1 VHGDASVLADSTGE
15 MMSNSTPLSA
25 ELEQRVT
32 HLERALQRSRRITEA
47 TLMAA
52 GVCVAAAWTGGATGS
67 APGMLHARG
76 LIIEDSPGHPRI
88 LIGAPIPLS
97 GRAGKDAGAGIA
109 VLSPSGK
116 LRVAVG
122 APSPSPQ
129 VNGKMLERAGG
140 DAGGGAGG
148 IIVFDTSGDE
158 RGGMGVLP
166 NGAANVCLDYAKG
179 PKEAVCL
186 VVAPE
191 NAYAGLAVNG
201 TPGQGYERASMV
213 VSAHGE
219 AQVKVAA
226 VHGDER
232 ATLRADGTGPAA
244 LLVSDS
250 AHPQPVNALP
260 ALGQQR

>member
-1 VHGDASVLADSTGE
+1 MSTETPADSD
-15 MMSNSTPLSA
+15 
-25 ELEQRVT
+25 LEQRIVR
-32 HLERALQRSRRITEA
+32 LERGLRRSRRITA
-47 TLMAA
+47 VTLITA
-52 GVCVAAAWTGGATGS
+52 GACTVAAWTGRAADS
-67 APGMLHARG
+67 AQPILHARG
-76 LIIEDSPGHPRI
+76 LIIEDSLGHARV
-88 LIGAPIPLS
+88 LIGAPIPLP
-97 GRAGKDAGAGIA
+97 GRAGKDAGAGVA
-109 VLSPSGK
+109 VLAPSGK

-129 VNGKMLERAGG
+129 VNGKVLERAGG

-166 NGAANVCLDYAKG
+166 NGAANVCLDYAKA

-226 VHGDER
+226 VNGDER
-232 ATLRADGTGPAA
+232 AILRAAGTGPAA

-250 AHPQPVNALP
+250 AHRKPVDLLAT
-260 ALGQQR
+260 LGKQR